1 MKEEKKGL
9 PEIDPE
15 TKDLIDRLSKFYSG
29 VVNDI
34 LDRLGIWG
42 YFRGLNLQT
51 ALPSSGKIVA
61 PATTV
66 QFRMTKVSRVQ
77 WDVHRA
83 IDEGRDHIL
92 VIDSDYKNGATGS
105 VFGGLM
111 STGAKV
117 NGLLGTI
124 VDGTVRDIEEV
135 RRVDYPLF
143 ARGIEPITAVRR
155 LKAVG
160 MNVTVE
166 CAGVTVRPGDIIFAD
181 LDGAVCV
188 PRDALST
195 VVALGE
201 ELFAEENDY
210 EQRIKGGEALVSV
223 FSALASTDEPEHFA

>member
-1 MKEEKKGL
+1 MDKETQSL
-9 PEIDPE
+9 V
-15 TKDLIDRLSKFYSG
+15 DRLSKFYSG

-42 YFRGLNLQT
+42 YFRGLSLQT
-51 ALPSSGKIVA
+51 SLPSSGKIVG

-66 QFRMTKVSRVQ
+66 QFRRTKVSRVQ

-83 IDEGRDHIL
+83 IDKGAGHVL
-92 VIDSDYKNGATGS
+92 VIDSDFKNGGSGS

-111 STGAKV
+111 STGAKT

-135 RRVDYPLF
+135 RRVDYPLI
-143 ARGIEPITAVRR
+143 ARGIEPVTAVRR

-160 MNVTVE
+160 MNVTIE
-166 CAGVTVRPGDIIFAD
+166 CAGVMVRPGDIIFAD
-181 LDGAVCV
+181 TDGAVCV
-188 PRDALST
+188 PRDALNT
-195 VVALGE
+195 VVTLGE

-210 EQRIKGGEALVSV
+210 EQRIKSGEPLVSV
-223 FSALASTDEPEHFA
+223 FNALEATDEPEHFA